1 MKETLALHFTTL
13 PFNYNTM
20 LRASN
25 YGIIN
30 AFQFN
35 KQNNAVV
42 IHGESFLM
50 LLPVQVSEASAPA
63 LALNYVN

>member
-50 LLPVQVSEASAPA
+50 LLPVQV
-63 LALNYVN
+63 

>member
-1 MKETLALHFTTL
+1 M
-13 PFNYNTM
+13 
-20 LRASN
+20 ASSMHSKST
-25 YGIIN
+25 
-30 AFQFN
+30 